1 MIGKIL
7 ITLQAVFC
15 TLLFW
20 MGVSAVL
27 HKPLLWPV
35 TVLGI
40 AISAAGVWSMKKAT
54 NKITVTPEPYEG
66 TPLCET
72 GIYHLIR
79 HPMYSGL
86 LIAFA
91 MFAIA
96 CENSFLGWGVW
107 LGLLIVLWG
116 KIRIEER
123 LLETQ
128 IPAYREYRTR
138 TKRLIPLVW

>member
-1 MIGKIL
+1 
-7 ITLQAVFC
+7 
-15 TLLFW
+15 
-20 MGVSAVL
+20 
-27 HKPLLWPV
+27 
-35 TVLGI
+35 
-40 AISAAGVWSMKKAT
+40 MKRAT

-66 TPLCET
+66 TPLCDS
-72 GIYHLIR
+72 GIYHFIR

-138 TKRLIPLVW
+138 AKRLIPLVW